1 VTFQAMRA
9 QTALRPCSSD
19 GRPGWHFG
27 GRCARLDAGVEGE
40 PFQAWRARSVVRRP
54 AAPAPPP
61 RRGSD
66 YDLVVGR
73 TGTGDHLQVV
83 IASPCFD
90 GLSLVEQHRLV
101 YDPLAE
107 PLADGTIDELRI
119 KTKGVQ

>member
-1 VTFQAMRA
+1 MRA
-9 QTALRPCSSD
+9 SKASRSRPGERVQSFV
-19 GRPGWHFG
+19 GRP
-27 GRCARLDAGVEGE
+27 RL
-40 PFQAWRARSVVRRP
+40 RRRRV
-54 AAPAPPP
+54 AAATTIF
-61 RRGSD
+61 
-66 YDLVVGR
+66 VVGR

-119 KTKGVQ
+119 RTKGVQ